1 LYYLYVD
8 YIDTFTWSKPRI
20 YGHAPPASRAHCLT
34 VDEKRALIYLSG
46 GGDGSTYHNQLYILD
61 IHTMTWSI
69 AETKGTT
76 PVERRAHVSMI
87 WNDGLYCFGG
97 GNGKKALGDV
107 HRLDLNKM
115 EWEMISPQGK
125 KPPSR
130 GYHTGT
136 LVGDKWVIYG
146 GSDGKECFGGCHVLD
161 LAKESWHQVYLDSQL
176 PRLSHTALSIGSFL
190 FIIGGHD
197 GSQYCNDLVMLN
209 LGKIVC
215 LKKNSHLFISFLFIF
230 FPCSKHVLGN
240 EKSVWTGSCT

>member
-1 LYYLYVD
+1 
-8 YIDTFTWSKPRI
+8 
-20 YGHAPPASRAHCLT
+20 
-34 VDEKRALIYLSG
+34 
-46 GGDGSTYHNQLYILD
+46 
-61 IHTMTWSI
+61 MTWSI

-76 PVERRAHVSMI
+76 PAERRAHVSMI

-161 LAKESWHQVYLDSQL
+161 LATASWHQVYLDSQL

-209 LGKIVC
+209 LGMIMC
-215 LKKNSHLFISFLFIF
+215 LKKSHFIHF
-230 FPCSKHVLGN
+230 FTCSKHVLGN
-240 EKSVWTGSCT
+240 EKSVWTGSYT